1 MENKNKKR
9 KSKDVIS
16 YLMMGLIFVCM
27 ILLVVEISINSAS
40 EIKTKNSTQ
49 NYSIVMD
56 SIINPE

>member
-56 SIINPE
+56 SIINQE